1 MTGADLKA
9 ARKKK
14 HLTQSDAAVRLSVT
28 QGYLSMLESGRRPL
42 PSRLLVQVLKTY
54 EVSPVA
60 LPLRGTDAML
70 NIRMDE
76 LAAQL
81 AALGYPGFSYMRAKS
96 RWNPAELLL
105 AALLKDNVER
115 RVTEALPW
123 LALQYVD
130 LDWGWLVRESKLHD
144 AQNRLGFAVTLARE
158 LAEYR
163 QNESVVQKLCAMEER
178 LEPSVLA
185 RTQTFCHEAMSQ
197 AERRWLQRKR
207 PARAR
212 RWNILSDLSPEHLT
226 HAAW

>member
-1 MTGADLKA
+1 MTGACLKA

-14 HLTQSDAAVRLSVT
+14 RLTQKKAAARLSVT
-28 QGYLSMLESGRRPL
+28 QGYLSMLENGRRPL
-42 PSRLLVQVLKTY
+42 PAQLMIQVMKAY
-54 EVSPVA
+54 EISPVA
-60 LPLRGTDAML
+60 LPFHGADAML
-70 NIRMDE
+70 NIRVDE
-76 LAAQL
+76 FAAQL
-81 AALGYPGFSYMRAKS
+81 AALGYPGFSYMRTKPK
-96 RWNPAELLL
+96 WNPAELLL
-105 AALLKDNVER
+105 AALLKDNVES

-144 AQNRLGFAVTLARE
+144 VQNRLGFAVTLARE
-158 LAEYR
+158 LAEHK
-163 QNESVVQKLCAMEER
+163 QNKSAVQKLRAIEEW

-207 PARAR
+207 SARAR

-226 HAAW
+226 HAA